1 MTVCAGKKGEWKLDR
16 FISDVKK
23 YQKYTVYAAKSE
35 LKSEVAGSHLSWL
48 WWILDPLL
56 FMIVYSF
63 VAVIVFQ
70 KGEPYLPVFIFI
82 GYNSWNFF
90 SACLRQ
96 SVKLV
101 AANKPIVSKVYIPK
115 FILIFIKILSNGFKM
130 VIAFSLV
137 VIMMIGY
144 RVPVDWKVVLMLPL
158 FAVLL
163 VVTFAF
169 SSVLLHFGVYVE
181 DLANIVTVVLKLLF
195 YLTGIFYSISNRVPY
210 PYSSILLK
218 CNPMALLV
226 DSMRRVLIYQAMP
239 DWGAVFAWFLIG
251 MVFSVIGVRTI
262 YRYENSYVKVM

>member
-1 MTVCAGKKGEWKLDR
+1 MNQ
-16 FISDVKK
+16 FISDMKK
-23 YQKYTVYAAKSE
+23 YQKYTIYAAKSE
-35 LKSEVAGSHLSWL
+35 LKSEVANSHLSWL

-70 KGEPYLPVFIFI
+70 KSEPYLPVFIFI

-115 FILIFIKILSNGFKM
+115 FILIFIKIFSNGFKM
-130 VIAFSLV
+130 LIAFSIV
-137 VIMMIGY
+137 VVMMIGY
-144 RVPVDWKVVLMLPL
+144 RVPVDWKVMLPL

-181 DLANIVTVVLKLLF
+181 DLANVVTVVLKLLF
-195 YLTGIFYSISNRVPY
+195 YLTGIFYSIQKRVPY
-210 PYSSILLK
+210 PYSSLLLK

-226 DSMRRVLIYQAMP
+226 DSMRRVLIYQTMP
-239 DWGAVFAWFLIG
+239 DWAPVLAWLAIG
-251 MVFSVIGVRTI
+251 IVLSVVGVHNI
-262 YRYENSYVKVM
+262 YRHENSYVKVM

>member
-1 MTVCAGKKGEWKLDR
+1 MNR
-16 FISDVKK
+16 FISDMKK
-23 YQKYTVYAAKSE
+23 YRNYTVYAAKSE
-35 LKSEVAGSHLSWL
+35 LKSEVANSHLSWM
-48 WWILDPLL
+48 WWILDPML

-101 AANKPIVSKVYIPK
+101 KANQGIVSKVYIPK
-115 FILIFIKILSNGFKM
+115 FVLIFVKILSNGFKM
-130 VIAFSLV
+130 MIAFSLV

-144 RVPVDWKVVLMLPL
+144 RVPVDWKVIFVLPL
-158 FAVLL
+158 FGVLL

-181 DLANIVTVVLKLLF
+181 DLANIVAITLKLFF
-195 YLTGIFYSISNRVPY
+195 YLTGIFYSITNRVPY
-210 PYSSILLK
+210 PYSSLLLK

-226 DSMRRVLIYQAMP
+226 DSMRRVLIYQTMP
-239 DWGAVFAWFLIG
+239 DWGPVLVWL
-251 MVFSVIGVRTI
+251 VIGIVLSVAGVRNI
-262 YRYENSYVKVM
+262 YRHENSYVKVM

>member
-1 MTVCAGKKGEWKLDR
+1 MNR
-16 FISDVKK
+16 FISDIKK
-23 YQKYTVYAAKSE
+23 YRKYAVYAAKSE

-56 FMIVYSF
+56 FMVVYSF
-63 VAVIVFQ
+63 VALIVFR

-101 AANKPIVSKVYIPK
+101 KVNSAIVSKVYIPK
-115 FILIFIKILSNGFKM
+115 FVLIFVKMVSNGFKM

-137 VIMMIGY
+137 ILMMLFY
-144 RVPVDWKVVLMLPL
+144 RVPVDWKVVLILPL
-158 FAVLL
+158 FLVLL

-169 SSVLLHFGVYVE
+169 SSLLLHFGVYVE
-181 DLANIVTVVLKLLF
+181 DLANIIAITLKLLF
-195 YLTGIFYSISNRVPY
+195 YMTGIFYSISNRVPY
-210 PYSSILLK
+210 PYSSLLLK

-226 DSMRRVLIYQAMP
+226 DSMRKVLIYQSMP
-239 DWGAVFAWFLIG
+239 DWGPVFAWLAAGI
-251 MVFSVIGVRTI
+251 VLSVVGVRNI
-262 YRYENSYVKVM
+262 YKHENSYVKVM

>member
-1 MTVCAGKKGEWKLDR
+1 MDR
-16 FISDVKK
+16 FIKDIKK
-23 YQKYTVYAAKSE
+23 YRKYTIYAAKSE
-35 LKSEVAGSHLSWL
+35 LKSEVANSHLSWM

-115 FILIFIKILSNGFKM
+115 FILIFVKIASNGFKM
-130 VIAFSLV
+130 IIAFSI
-137 VIMMIGY
+137 VIVMMIGY
-144 RVPVDWKVVLMLPL
+144 RVPIDWKVVLMLPL

-181 DLANIVTVVLKLLF
+181 DLANVVTVVLKLLF

-210 PYSSILLK
+210 PYSSLLLK

-226 DSMRRVLIYQAMP
+226 DSMRRVLIYQTMP
-239 DWGAVFAWFLIG
+239 EWGAVLVWFLIG
-251 MVFSVIGVRTI
+251 AALSVIGVRNI
-262 YRYENSYVKVM
+262 YRHENSYVKVM

>member
-1 MTVCAGKKGEWKLDR
+1 MNQ
-16 FISDVKK
+16 FISDMKK
-23 YQKYTVYAAKSE
+23 YEKYTIYAAKSE
-35 LKSEVAGSHLSWL
+35 LKSEVANSHLSWL

-70 KGEPYLPVFIFI
+70 KSEPYLPVFIFI

-115 FILIFIKILSNGFKM
+115 FILIFIKIFSNGFKM
-130 VIAFSLV
+130 LIAFSIV
-137 VIMMIGY
+137 VVMMIGY
-144 RVPVDWKVVLMLPL
+144 RVPVDWKVLLMLPL

-181 DLANIVTVVLKLLF
+181 DLANVVTVVLKLLF
-195 YLTGIFYSISNRVPY
+195 YLTGIFYSIQKRVPY
-210 PYSSILLK
+210 PYSSLLLK

-226 DSMRRVLIYQAMP
+226 DSMRRVLIYQTMP
-239 DWGAVFAWFLIG
+239 DWAPVLAWLAIG
-251 MVFSVIGVRTI
+251 IVLSVVGVHNI
-262 YRYENSYVKVM
+262 YRHENSYVKVM